1 MGGLVSKLK
10 NNKIDRKNQKY
21 DFIDVIFIRK
31 SVSILQKKWLKA
43 WVIRPFFDEFFIKG
57 GEKYLI
63 FCNLIYLKFLL
74 GGYYEK

>member
-43 WVIRPFFDEFFIKG
+43 WVIRPFF
-57 GEKYLI
+57 LM
-63 FCNLIYLKFLL
+63 NFLL
-74 GGYYEK
+74 KEVKNI

>member
-43 WVIRPFFDEFFIKG
+43 WVIRPFFWW
-57 GEKYLI
+57 I
-63 FCNLIYLKFLL
+63 FY
-74 GGYYEK
+74 

>member
-10 NNKIDRKNQKY
+10 NNKIDRKNQKH

-57 GEKYLI
+57 GENI
-63 FCNLIYLKFLL
+63 
-74 GGYYEK
+74 

>member
-43 WVIRPFFDEFFIKG
+43 WVR
-57 GEKYLI
+57 L
-63 FCNLIYLKFLL
+63 
-74 GGYYEK
+74 